1 MCTMQA
7 PHSPV
12 PQPNL
17 VPVSLRP
24 SRTTQS
30 SGVSGG
36 ASTDTALPFTVKF
49 VAIVFLPASVRS
61 PSAADRFCEVDVRAV
76 ATAGSC
82 RQPAPDAPVLFGIGL
97 ILHRGSQRVEMH

>member
-7 PHSPV
+7 PHNPV

-17 VPVSLRP
+17 VPVSFRP

-61 PSAADRFCEVDVRAV
+61 ASAVERFRMIDARAV
-76 ATAGSC
+76 ITAGSR

-97 ILHRGSQRVEMH
+97 ILHRARQ